1 LCPKYGIII
10 ESFRDKNMGEAK
22 RRKALDPNYGK
33 TDLVDILKNR
43 QSSIFDDQ
51 ILSDYLRYR
60 IKAGSFFDS
69 QRKDLQLQENKNG
82 EIAQSFKLASKVLS
96 CGQDVLLPD
105 IDKYMNQLDENLK
118 SEFSVFI
125 NYVLGTSGG
134 LPIIKWLRTH
144 LKKSITGGDLATL
157 FPYLYMAAIK
167 PAIGSTNY
175 GRD

>member
-1 LCPKYGIII
+1 
-10 ESFRDKNMGEAK
+10 
-22 RRKALDPNYGK
+22 
-33 TDLVDILKNR
+33 
-43 QSSIFDDQ
+43 
-51 ILSDYLRYR
+51 
-60 IKAGSFFDS
+60 
-69 QRKDLQLQENKNG
+69 
-82 EIAQSFKLASKVLS
+82 LS